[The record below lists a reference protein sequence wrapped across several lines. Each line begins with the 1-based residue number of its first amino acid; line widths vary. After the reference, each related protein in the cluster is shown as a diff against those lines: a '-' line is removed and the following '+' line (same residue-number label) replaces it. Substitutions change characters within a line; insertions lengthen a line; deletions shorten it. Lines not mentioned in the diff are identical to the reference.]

1 MARRKPRVGD
11 WADHKSGT
19 LDPRP
24 VAEVSEDGKQIKIK
38 IHTLVTDWLPASNY
52 TYKEPHS

>member
-1 MARRKPRVGD
+1 MSKKPEVGQ

-24 VAEVSEDGKQIKIK
+24 VAEVSEDGTQVKLR
-38 IHTLVTDWLPASNY
+38 IHTLVSDWVPAKNY
-52 TYKEPHS
+52 RFKEM